1 MCPALKYHL
10 ALASPPFFSPS
21 PPSPGAFIVK
31 IHQSG
36 VTAFDSNRLY
46 ACPPAPPLPNLALKS
61 GENNPKDSRMSDFDT
76 SARNGQ
82 GSKELRSEAAG
93 MEGLRPREEEE
104 TCRARFLGGLAFQHR
119 TAGWNGSRTGMLEVS
134 EVHGTPEDAR
144 PTLALRFVRALA
156 DPCLCPHRNRW
167 ILIWCAWWRL
177 AFVMLLK
184 NG

>member
-10 ALASPPFFSPS
+10 ALASPPFFLLSP

-36 VTAFDSNRLY
+36 VTAFDPNRLY
-46 ACPPAPPLPNLALKS
+46 ASPPAPPLPNLKS
-61 GENNPKDSRMSDFDT
+61 GGKTTRKIQECPTLRLQLAMAKGQRSFGPRM
-76 SARNGQ
+76 
-82 GSKELRSEAAG
+82 EE
-93 MEGLRPREEEE
+93 LRPREEEE